1 MADLGRNIH
10 ELTARGKKVI
20 LVLNIPTGSQLDPRS
35 IYPRTFKGTHSAQK
49 KILTKEMFLDENE
62 NGTIIDEVARIA
74 SVNGAELIDPM
85 DYLCTNGVCIAEDD
99 NGVPI
104 HFDDG
109 HLCSSYVRENVK
121 YLDRTVEP

>member
-1 MADLGRNIH
+1 
-10 ELTARGKKVI
+10 
-20 LVLNIPTGSQLDPRS
+20 
-35 IYPRTFKGTHSAQK
+35 
-49 KILTKEMFLDENE
+49 
-62 NGTIIDEVARIA
+62 
-74 SVNGAELIDPM
+74 VNGAELIDPM

-109 HLCSSYVRENVK
+109 HLCSGYVRENVK